1 MTGRG
6 ISGFEELFKKDQSF
20 LAVFRRVAVCI
31 QRDIPPVVSING
43 LEAFC
48 APALNRS
55 YSGVTCYEDHSDNGS
70 VFAWRHDDLC
80 PLCTSVLFALPP
92 ESADGVDLDC
102 LPYAAV
108 PERRQSIF
116 TPVLESA
123 AAPRAP
129 PSYC

>member
-1 MTGRG
+1 MFNG
-6 ISGFEELFKKDQSF
+6 IFHPLFHH
-20 LAVFRRVAVCI
+20 
-31 QRDIPPVVSING
+31 G

-55 YSGVTCYEDHSDNGS
+55 YSGVACYEDHSDNGS

-108 PERRQSIF
+108 PERCQSIF